1 MEMFVFIT
9 GWITGLFLGT
19 VISLMVL
26 TLSELNEEK
35 ITSEDQNQ

>member
-9 GWITGLFLGT
+9 GWIIGTFLGA

-35 ITSEDQNQ
+35 

>member
-9 GWITGLFLGT
+9 GWLIGLFLGT
-19 VISLMVL
+19 VISMMVL

-35 ITSEDQNQ
+35 